1 MLTRPGYSDSY
12 QDFPFDFASL
22 SPVLTQSELSLQGGS
37 IISQDI
43 LNSLKGI
50 RTRQNNCPPNLPGC
64 ENNVDKQFQFLPLN
78 NANQESDINVDNN
91 EIMYTQKRPNDN
103 YIVSSLS
110 LAKEHRKLLS
120 ILPPVGHP
128 SLSDSISNSKQQS
141 FSSLESTIVRG
152 GTHWNSKFG
161 ETSGSSSKFTAVIF
175 TQLSAASPVV
185 RYNAPI
191 FKLVSNVA
199 SSEYVEKVS
208 RKKFLFRKIIYLLHI

>member
-1 MLTRPGYSDSY
+1 MKH
-12 QDFPFDFASL
+12 AK
-22 SPVLTQSELSLQGGS
+22 
-37 IISQDI
+37 
-43 LNSLKGI
+43 NW
-50 RTRQNNCPPNLPGC
+50 
-64 ENNVDKQFQFLPLN
+64 QFQFLPLN
-78 NANQESDINVDNN
+78 NANQESDITVDNN
-91 EIMYTQKRPNDN
+91 EIMYSQKRPNDN

-208 RKKFLFRKIIYLLHI
+208 RKKFLFRKIIYLLHIIKNHNTLPGLMKVLNITSEISDYCVLGIFGKSSADIKMALSIKTPK

>member
-1 MLTRPGYSDSY
+1 LLTRPGYSDSY
-12 QDFPFDFASL
+12 QDFPFDFASP
-22 SPVLTQSELSLQGGS
+22 SPVRIQSEVPSQGGS
-37 IISQDI
+37 VISEDI
-43 LNSLKGI
+43 LNSLQGI
-50 RTRQNNCPPNLPGC
+50 TNRQNNCPPNLPGC
-64 ENNVDKQFQFLPLN
+64 ENKVDKQLQFLPLN
-78 NANQESDINVDNN
+78 SANQESDINVDNN

-128 SLSDSISNSKQQS
+128 SLSDSIANSRQQS

-152 GTHWNSKFG
+152 GPHWNSKFG

-175 TQLSAASPVV
+175 TQLSAASSVV

-208 RKKFLFRKIIYLLHI
+208 KKMSLLKENTYCT

>member
-12 QDFPFDFASL
+12 QDFPFDFAST

-37 IISQDI
+37 INSEDISNAIQGVR
-43 LNSLKGI
+43 NRK
-50 RTRQNNCPPNLPGC
+50 NNCPPNLPGC
-64 ENNVDKQFQFLPLN
+64 ENKVDKQFQFLPLN
-78 NANQESDINVDNN
+78 SANQESDINVDNN
-91 EIMYTQKRPNDN
+91 ELMYSQKKPNDN
-103 YIVSSLS
+103 YIGSSLS

-128 SLSDSISNSKQQS
+128 SLSDSISNSRQQS

-152 GTHWNSKFG
+152 GTLWNSKFG

-199 SSEYVEKVS
+199 SSEYVDKVS
-208 RKKFLFRKIIYLLHI
+208 IVKFVLERLK